1 VPKANVNVASR
12 EQLVESGLRAELA
25 DAILKLRR
33 KGRITTLEALGEL
46 PGVGPATLEQLQKA
60 LDFGEPGG
68 NGDDRG
74 REDARRGGGHPGR
87 APAEAAR
94 GAARPGAEAAET
106 GIGGLRVVQQVTGAV
121 AEVEREVMHRSAEAT
136 AELGRALME
145 LIGEQTRRNL
155 ETLKA
160 LSEAVDWG
168 RAAQAVDWD
177 RVLQL
182 QGEFWRVSLE
192 RSAQL
197 TRRYLEVSQGVLN
210 AATDTARGQARKA
223 A

>member
-1 VPKANVNVASR
+1 
-12 EQLVESGLRAELA
+12 
-25 DAILKLRR
+25 
-33 KGRITTLEALGEL
+33 LEALGEL
-46 PGVGPATLEQLQKA
+46 PGVGSATLEQLKKA

-68 NGDDRG
+68 NGGDRG
-74 REDARRGGGHPGR
+74 QAGERGGGGHPGR
-87 APAEAAR
+87 AP
-94 GAARPGAEAAET
+94 AEAAET

-145 LIGEQTRRNL
+145 LMGEQTRQNL

-182 QGEFWRVSLE
+182 QSEFWRVSLE
-192 RSAQL
+192 RSTLL
-197 TRRYLEVSQGVLN
+197 TRRYLEVSQAVLN
-210 AATDTARGQARKA
+210 AATDTARGQAKKA